1 MWTEPEKIH
10 MALLE
15 RWRGAMNLVGPGP
28 VESHFVDAAGAVEGL
43 NAQGRWADLGSGAG
57 FPGIALA
64 SRHPRAF
71 VLLVESRAKRATF
84 LKTVVREAGLTNVEV
99 FHGRTEDASP
109 GFDGVISRAYRPPG
123 LYLAD
128 ADRLLKSGG
137 VAVLLSGEPP
147 ASFDGWSQASSVTYP
162 VEGGTRVRTL
172 FQRA

>member
-1 MWTEPEKIH
+1 MWTEAEKIH

-28 VESHFVDAAGAVEGL
+28 VEPHFVDAAGAVEGL
-43 NAQGRWADLGSGAG
+43 NARGRWADLGSGAG

-64 SRHPRAF
+64 SRHPQAF

-84 LKTVVREAGLTNVEV
+84 LKTVVREAGLSNVEV

-109 GFDGVISRAYRPPG
+109 GFDGVISRAYRPPE
-123 LYLAD
+123 LYLSD
-128 ADRLLKSGG
+128 ADRLLSADG

-147 ASFDGWSQASSVTYP
+147 ASFHGWIQASSATYP
-162 VEGGTRVRTL
+162 LEGGTRVRTL

>member
-1 MWTEPEKIH
+1 MWTEAEKIH

-28 VESHFVDAAGAVEGL
+28 VEPHFVDAAGAVEGL
-43 NAQGRWADLGSGAG
+43 NARGTWADLGSGAG
-57 FPGIALA
+57 FPGVALA
-64 SRHPRAF
+64 SRHPQAF

-84 LKTVVREAGLTNVEV
+84 LRTVVREAGLSNVEV

-109 GFDGVISRAYRPPG
+109 GFDGVISRAYRPPEF
-123 LYLAD
+123 YLGD
-128 ADRLLKSGG
+128 ADRLLSADG

-147 ASFDGWSQASSVTYP
+147 ASFRGWIQASSATYP